1 MFGATVVKVIPNG
14 PLKTIYLIFWGHFC
28 IIKLY
33 MKKTLKILA
42 LALALVLASVLAAF
56 LALKFYFTPDR
67 IRKLAME
74 YAEHN
79 LRREIS
85 LDAASLNLRGFSLR
99 NFKVAEAG
107 GFKKGAFLS
116 AEDFSVRPDF
126 RALLRK
132 ELRIRS
138 IYASGVTLNILQ
150 VKKDDYNF
158 SDLLAAPP
166 AAAAKKPAPG
176 AQAKPMELSVSDIN
190 VRNSRV
196 VYANADR
203 SMTVTLSGLDL
214 KASSLTSGA
223 LFPFETSFTLAL
235 RSSYLSGDFPVYAK
249 GRTALGGW
257 NPEKGRAEIDKAS
270 LKAGKISCEFS
281 GSFENLVEPDA
292 KISLRVNAFS
302 TTDLKPYFPDAP
314 AHILLPALAAD
325 SVFKLTSANILFK
338 TLDFKAGP
346 AQGALKGRLGW
357 NPVFDYDLAADIKVQ
372 TPELDTTEVARKF
385 HSIPK
390 NIKVPL
396 ADISAKLALSPKKIR
411 VLSASVAA
419 KSLKAD
425 TAGEFTM
432 SPAFAAS
439 GRVNLN
445 AGSLRDLGEMMP
457 QLRDYDLGGSAS
469 GDFAFAM
476 AKELDL
482 SGRLTLNGA
491 SAKAADYR
499 FTEMSGTADFS
510 KDLLKADVSGK
521 MEGSPLKLSL
531 SVKNYSAHPQ
541 AVLNADLAAL
551 TLKAQTAPGGTD
563 KAKPAAKKAADR
575 GAFSFDI
582 SGKTRLGAISHP
594 NFKGGETTI
603 KYDLKNLSA
612 ELSGLSGSASFGVAG
627 GELDDL
633 QQFANTSK
641 TARIVFY
648 PLLVLGKASRI
659 VPSLK
664 LPDLTRVKFTKMEGD
679 YLFRD
684 GVMKVEKSQF
694 RSDAADADTAG
705 SIDLANEALDLKVS
719 ATPKSGII
727 LSAPIGMT
735 IKGSFDNP
743 SVKPDVASLL
753 KQPAVKDAVQRLLK
767 GFLK

>member
-1 MFGATVVKVIPNG
+1 MAWVLALV
-14 PLKTIYLIFWGHFC
+14 
-28 IIKLY
+28 
-33 MKKTLKILA
+33 LA
-42 LALALVLASVLAAF
+42 LALAVF

-67 IRKLAME
+67 IRKLALE

-85 LDAASLNLRGFSLR
+85 LDAASLNLRGFSLK

-107 GFKKGAFLS
+107 GFKNGEFLA

-158 SDLLAAPP
+158 SDLLSAPP
-166 AAAAKKPAPG
+166 PAAAKKPAPG
-176 AQAKPMELSVSDIN
+176 IPTKPVELSVSDIN

-203 SMTVTLSGLDL
+203 SITVTLSNLDL
-214 KASSLTSGA
+214 KASSLTSGIM
-223 LFPFETSFTLAL
+223 FPFETSFTLGL
-235 RSSYLSGDFPVYAK
+235 RSSYLSGEFPVYAK

-257 NPEKGRAEIDKAS
+257 NPEKGRVEIDKAS
-270 LKAGKISCEFS
+270 LKAGKISCEFT
-281 GSFENLVEPDA
+281 GRAENLIEPDA
-292 KISLRVNAFS
+292 KISMRVNAFS
-302 TTDLKPYFPDAP
+302 TTDLKPYFPGVS

-325 SVFKLTSANILFK
+325 SDFKLTSDNILFK

-346 AQGALKGRLGW
+346 AQGSLKGRLAW
-357 NPVFDYDLAADIKVQ
+357 NPVFDYELAADIKVQ

-390 NIKVPL
+390 NIKFPL
-396 ADISAKLALSPKKIR
+396 ADVSAKLALSPKKIR
-411 VLSASVAA
+411 VLAASVAA
-419 KSLKAD
+419 KSLKAS
-425 TAGEFTM
+425 AVGEITM
-432 SPAFAAS
+432 VPAFAAS
-439 GRVNLN
+439 GRLNLN
-445 AGSLRDLGEMMP
+445 AGDLHDLGEMLP
-457 QLRDYDLGGSAS
+457 QLREYDPAGSAS
-469 GDFAFAM
+469 GDFTFAM
-476 AKELDL
+476 AKQLDL
-482 SGRLTLNGA
+482 SGQLTLNGA
-491 SAKAADYR
+491 GAKILDYR
-499 FTEMSGTADFS
+499 FSEMSGTADLS
-510 KDLLKADVSGK
+510 KDLIKADFTGK
-521 MEGSPLKLSL
+521 MEGSPLKMSL

-541 AVLNADLAAL
+541 VVLNADLAAL
-551 TLKAQTAPGGTD
+551 TLKPQATTGGAA
-563 KAKPAAKKAADR
+563 KAKPAAKKTAAG
-575 GAFSFDI
+575 GAFSFDV
-582 SGKTRLGAISHP
+582 SGKTRLGAIAHP

-633 QQFANTSK
+633 QQFANSSK

-648 PLLVLGKASRI
+648 PLLVLGKASKI

-679 YLFRD
+679 YTFRD
-684 GVMKVEKSQF
+684 GVMKIDKSQF
-694 RSDAADADTAG
+694 RSDAVDADSAG

-719 ATPKSGII
+719 ATPKTGII

-735 IKGSFDNP
+735 IKGTFDNP

-753 KQPAVKDAVQRLLK
+753 KQPAVKDAVQKLLK
-767 GFLK
+767 GFFK